1 MIMKK
6 LSLGLIVG
14 SAPFLIIS
22 STVAQY
28 NTSDPDAFLRREA
41 RSCQGCNLSGADLSN
56 QERVNAQLRQANL
69 TNANLRDSNFRG
81 AYFTCANLSNANLA
95 DSNFSYA
102 NFVDANLTGVNLRGA
117 DLSKTDLSGAIIDP
131 TTDFSSVNLDGA
143 KLWDA
148 KTLYQPGL
156 DLSTIPRNDDLEKQ
170 RVRCQNE

>member
-1 MIMKK
+1 MKK
-6 LSLGLIVG
+6 LSLGLAVLF
-14 SAPFLIIS
+14 APFLVIP
-22 STVAQY
+22 STTAQF
-28 NTSDPDAFLRREA
+28 NTNDPDIFIRRQA
-41 RSCQGCNLSGADLSN
+41 TSCQGCNLSGADLSN
-56 QERVNAQLRQANL
+56 QDRKNAQLRQADL

-117 DLSKTDLSGAIIDP
+117 DLSKTDLSGAMIDP
-131 TTDFSSVNLDGA
+131 TTDFSSVNLEGA

-156 DLSTIPRNDDLEKQ
+156 DLSSIPRNDNLEKR